1 MPEDKKKNPTVKKMA
16 VPKKLPT
23 RKKDVPKT
31 YFGLKKISYK
41 SPKV

>member
-1 MPEDKKKNPTVKKMA
+1 MAKREMPEKKTEKKPKPPPARKKKTPT
-16 VPKKLPT
+16 
-23 RKKDVPKT
+23 T